1 MGSIFIGLYRL
12 FVRKP
17 ILFAGFVLLVA
28 AVSIAGIKRLNIT
41 ENIFAILPKGQ
52 EFQKFNSLLES
63 KNISD
68 QVVFSLSL
76 TKNSN
81 PDEYADVAEHVKSTI
96 DSASANLLS
105 DVVAVRPDVQQEV
118 YDYYFSHFPLLIDS
132 NYYSLIERKI
142 QDDSIQFSI
151 KNNYER
157 LTNPSGLFIKQFI
170 LNDPLSITAE
180 YFRQLG
186 ITGNSSNYVVEDGI
200 IFTPGKKSILITGR
214 LNYDSRDAEKNIQL
228 SNQLAAIEKNWNAEN
243 SEYKLSHFGTF
254 EIAAQNAVQIKKDTN
269 LTMIL
274 SLSLIMLI
282 LILYYRKLSIP
293 ILFILPAVFGG
304 MLALGLMGFLRP
316 EISAISLAT
325 GAIVIGIILDYS
337 FHFFTH
343 LQHVKSIEETLKE
356 ISVPLLTGSVTT
368 VLALLALNYTNSVVL
383 GDFGLFAA
391 MALAGSAFFT
401 LAGLPVIITL
411 TRFDYTQ
418 HKTIKWFKLP
428 VINPS
433 IVKYAIIAILL
444 ITVYFYFEASNI
456 RFNSDVETLSFHPTE
471 LKNKEAELT
480 GINPSIE
487 KKIYLIASAKNYNS
501 AVDANYKAGTLIKNL
516 ITHGIIKNT
525 LSTADYF
532 IPDSLCKQRQL
543 RWNYFW
549 QQNKTRVTNQIKLS
563 ADEAGFSN
571 NAFAP
576 FQEMIDDSIY
586 QPLSKDLLKTMGLDL
601 MFDSS
606 AKESVFIS
614 SFTVATSQK
623 DSVKALFK
631 DIPHL
636 TVFDRSEMASLLLES
651 VRSDFNY
658 LLYLT
663 AGMVFFTLLLIYGRI
678 ELALLAFLPMVV
690 SWIWILGM
698 SSTFNIEF
706 NFVNIVIT
714 TFIFGLGDDFS
725 IFVTDGLLNRYK
737 FRKDN
742 LKSYQAA
749 IILSAL
755 TVIVGTGVL
764 YFAKHPAIHSIAALS
779 VIGITCI
786 LLISF
791 LVQPFIFKLFVERRI
806 KNGHNPISFLQ
817 LFMSV
822 FCFTYF
828 IVGCL
833 TFYPVLLLISLFP
846 APVKIKRKA
855 VNFIVSKFSAS
866 VLYSGIHVKKK
877 FYNLDQLDFKKPSII
892 IANHSSFLD
901 IMIMLMLNR
910 KVIIMAKDWV
920 YRSPLFGLVVRYVG
934 YIFSE
939 DGTED
944 NITNIKAKMDEGYSI
959 MIFPE
964 GSRSSD
970 GNLNRFHKGAFYL
983 AEKLN
988 ADIQPVMIHGAGDV
1002 SPKNEMMVKDGTI
1015 NVKALPRIF
1024 ANDLSWGN
1032 DYRSRQKS
1040 ISQYFKEQ
1048 YRLFKD
1054 EREDADYLWQKVYYN
1069 YIFKGPVL
1077 EWYGRIKWNLEKKNY
1092 DFYNNLI
1099 GQRILITDLGCGYG
1113 FMDLFLHYKNR
1124 ERKISAFDYDDD
1136 KIAIA
1141 ANVWNKNANLQFFAA
1156 DITKTEVPSSEVIFL
1171 NDVLHYLNTDSQ
1183 EKVLQKCADALM
1195 PDGIMFIRDGVADDI
1210 KHRNTKFTELLSTKF
1225 FSFNKKMN
1233 DLNFFKTE
1241 FIYQFAKRNNLK
1253 IEEHKHSNNT
1263 SNRLFVLSK

>member
-12 FVRKP
+12 FVRKT
-17 ILFAGFVLLVA
+17 ILFSGFVLLVA

-52 EFQKFNSLLES
+52 EFQKFNTLLES

-76 TKNSN
+76 AKDSN
-81 PDEYADVAEHVKSTI
+81 PDEYAEVAEHIKSTL
-96 DSASANLLS
+96 DSVSNNLLT
-105 DVVAVRPDVQQEV
+105 DIVAIRPDVQQEV

-132 NYYSLIERKI
+132 NYYSLIAKRTEN
-142 QDDSIQFSI
+142 DSITVSI
-151 KNNYER
+151 KSDYEK

-170 LNDPLSITAE
+170 LNDPLGITAE
-180 YFRQLG
+180 YFKQLG
-186 ITGNSSNYVVEDGI
+186 ITGNSSNYIVEDGI
-200 IFTPGKKSILITGR
+200 IFTPGKKAILITGR
-214 LNYDSRDAEKNIQL
+214 LNYDSRNTEKNIQL
-228 SNQLAAIEKNWNAEN
+228 SNLLNAAEKKWNTEN

-293 ILFILPAVFGG
+293 VLFILPAVFGG
-304 MLALGLMGFLRP
+304 MIALGMMGFLRP

-343 LQHVKSIEETLKE
+343 LQHTKSIEETLKE
-356 ISVPLLTGSVTT
+356 ITVPLLTGSVTT

-383 GDFGLFAA
+383 GDFGLFAS

-418 HKTIKWFKLP
+418 HKSIKWFKIP
-428 VINPS
+428 AINPS
-433 IVKYAIIAILL
+433 IIKFTIVAISL

-456 RFNSDVETLSFHPTE
+456 RFNSDVEALSFHPAE

-487 KKIYLIASAKNYNS
+487 KKIYLIASSENYES
-501 AVDANYKAGTLIKNL
+501 AVAANYKAGTLIKNL
-516 ITHGIIKNT
+516 TTHGIIKNT

-532 IPDSLCKQRQL
+532 IPDTLLQQRHD
-543 RWNYFW
+543 RWKHYW
-549 QQNKTRVTNQIKLS
+549 QENKVRVNNQIS
-563 ADEAGFSN
+563 HAASEAGFSE

-576 FQEMIDDSIY
+576 FQELIENNTY
-586 QPLSKDLLKTMGLDL
+586 QPFSKDLLKTMGLDL
-601 MFDSS
+601 MVDSNS
-606 AKESVFIS
+606 RESVFIS
-614 SFTVATSQK
+614 SFTVSTAQK

-631 DIPHL
+631 DIPQL

-663 AGMVFFTLLLIYGRI
+663 AGMVFFTLLIIYGRI
-678 ELALLAFLPMVV
+678 ELTLLAFMPMVV

-698 SSTFNIEF
+698 SSMLNIEF

-725 IFVTDGLLNRYK
+725 IFVTDGLLHRYK

-749 IILSAL
+749 ILLSAL

-791 LVQPFIFKLFVERRI
+791 LVQPFIFNLFVERRI
-806 KNGHNPISFLQ
+806 RNGHNPISFLQ
-817 LFMSV
+817 LFMSI

-828 IVGCL
+828 ISGCL
-833 TFYPVLLLISLFP
+833 LFYPVLLLITIFP
-846 APVKIKRKA
+846 APVKFKRKV
-855 VNFIVSKFSAS
+855 VNFLTSKFAAS

-901 IMIMLMLNR
+901 IMIMLMLNH

-920 YRSPLFGLVVRYVG
+920 YRSPLFGMVVRYVG

-939 DGTED
+939 DGTEE

-1015 NVKALPRIF
+1015 NVKALSRIY
-1024 ANDLSWGN
+1024 ANDLTWGN

-1040 ISQYFKEQ
+1040 ITLYFKEQ
-1048 YRLFKD
+1048 YKKFKD
-1054 EREDADYLWQKVYYN
+1054 EREDADYLWRKIYYN

-1092 DFYNNLI
+1092 DFYNSCI
-1099 GQRILITDLGCGYG
+1099 GNRLLITDLGCGYG
-1113 FMDLFLHYKNR
+1113 FMDLFLHYKNG
-1124 ERKISAFDYDDD
+1124 ERKITAVDYDED
-1136 KIAIA
+1136 KTAIA
-1141 ANVWNKNANLQFFAA
+1141 SNVWNKNNNLQFKSE
-1156 DITKTEVPSSEVIFL
+1156 DITQTDIQPSDVIFL
-1171 NDVLHYLNTDSQ
+1171 NDVLHYLKTESQ
-1183 EKVLQKCADALM
+1183 ELVLQKCAHALL
-1195 PDGIMFIRDGVADDI
+1195 PEGIIFIRDGISDDI
-1210 KHRNTKFTELLSTKF
+1210 KHENTKFTELLSTKL
-1225 FSFNKKMN
+1225 FSFNKKTN
-1233 DLNFFKTE
+1233 DLNFFNAD
-1241 FIYQFAKRNNLK
+1241 FIYQFAKKHNLK
-1253 IEEHKHSNNT
+1253 VEEHKHSNKT